1 MTSAGR
7 LQSDACLLMPHA
19 MAVTLATLST
29 SALHQSFTGYASSP
43 SLRMNSL
50 ATGPSLIHL
59 SAAATSLARVHCKCS
74 LRLSTG

>member
-7 LQSDACLLMPHA
+7 LQSDACLLMPLA
-19 MAVTLATLST
+19 VAVTLATLST
-29 SALHQSFTGYASSP
+29 LALHQSFTGYASSR
-43 SLRMNSL
+43 SLKMNSL

-59 SAAATSLARVHCKCS
+59 SAAAISLARVHCKCS